1 MTPSSSSDERPVRTL
16 SSRQWLFVIWASYI
30 LLPTLGLVLMYGLSL
45 LLWPNDN
52 PNALINQHP
61 IVVALPVVLQLSV
74 PIVAVVAIGW
84 SVLKPLQAM
93 SAAAGKVAKH
103 DLDFRLPSS
112 RVREIN
118 QALNAFMGMSAEL
131 RVALARQQELEHER
145 QFYISAIAHDLNS
158 PIFALRGY
166 LQGLESGVAVTPER
180 MTHYLSVCQSKVSE
194 LERLT
199 ADLSAYTQIE
209 RLEQTMRCEPLELD
223 TLARD
228 VAEDARPEAAARGVR
243 LTISSDAPAIH
254 CHGDPRLLRR
264 AISNILENAIRYTPA
279 GGEIDLTW
287 EIEGELWRVCVSDSG
302 PGVAPEDLPHLFA
315 PFYRGEASRNR
326 ATGGAGLGLAI
337 AQRIMRA
344 HGGTLTAAN
353 CPQGGAIFTGSAP
366 MNAAL
371 AA

>member
-1 MTPSSSSDERPVRTL
+1 MKTSPATAVAPMRTL
-16 SSRQWLFVIWASYI
+16 SSRQWLFVIWATYI
-30 LLPTLGLVLMYGLSL
+30 LLPSLGLGLMYGVSK
-45 LLWPNDN
+45 LLWPSVD
-52 PNALINQHP
+52 PNALFSQHP
-61 IVVALPVVLQLSV
+61 IVIALPVVLQLSV
-74 PIVAVVAIGW
+74 PIIAVVAIGW

-93 SAAAGKVAKH
+93 SAAANKVGKH
-103 DLDFRLPSS
+103 DLDFELPSS

-118 QALNAFMGMSAEL
+118 QALTAFTAMRGEL

-145 QFYISAIAHDLNS
+145 RFYISAIAHDLNS

-166 LQGLESGVAVTPER
+166 LQGMESGVAETPER
-180 MTHYLSVCQSKVSE
+180 MAHYLNVCQAKVSE

-209 RLEQTMRCEPLELD
+209 RLEQTMRCEPFELGA
-223 TLARD
+223 LAREA
-228 VAEDARPEAAARGVR
+228 AEDARPQAEARGLT
-243 LTISSDAPAIH
+243 LTIPATAPAIH

-264 AISNILENAIRYTPA
+264 VISNILENAVRYTPI
-279 GGEIDLTW
+279 GGEINLTW
-287 EIEGELWRVCVSDSG
+287 EAAGEQWRFSVSDNG
-302 PGVAPEDLPHLFA
+302 PGVAAEDLPHLFA